1 MFLDVRDVLALDQQ
15 VCFALYT
22 ASRAVTAR
30 YRPLL
35 DELGITYP
43 QYLVLLVLWERDGQT
58 VKELG
63 AALRLDS
70 STLSPLLKRLEA
82 AGLVTR
88 FRRTDDERSVTIRLT
103 ETGST
108 LRQQARAVPAQLVCE
123 GGLGIGELDALR
135 ETLVRLTTAL
145 SDAALTN
152 AAPTGTA
159 RIGTARI
166 GTARIDTAHT
176 DTAHTDR
183 QGEISDGS
191 PVHR

>member
-1 MFLDVRDVLALDQQ
+1 VRDVLALDQQ

-43 QYLVLLVLWERDGQT
+43 QYLVLLVLWERDAQL

-88 FRRTDDERSVTIRLT
+88 SRRVDDERSVTVQLT
-103 ETGST
+103 AAGAA
-108 LRQQARAVPAQLVCE
+108 LRERARAVPARLVCD
-123 GGLGIGELDALR
+123 GGLGIDELDALR
-135 ETLVRLTTAL
+135 ETLVRLTATLTEAATP
-145 SDAALTN
+145 DAATPDA
-152 AAPTGTA
+152 AAPDAPTTDAA
-159 RIGTARI
+159 RTDAASTESRG
-166 GTARIDTAHT
+166 DT
-176 DTAHTDR
+176 
-183 QGEISDGS
+183 
-191 PVHR
+191 P

>member
-1 MFLDVRDVLALDQQ
+1 MCYVSVVRDVLALDQQ

-43 QYLVLLVLWERDGQT
+43 QYLVLLVLWERDART

-82 AGLVTR
+82 AGLVAR
-88 FRRTDDERSVTIRLT
+88 ARRSDDERSVTVRLT
-103 ETGST
+103 GTGSA
-108 LRQQARAVPAQLVCE
+108 LRERARAVPARLVCD

-135 ETLVRLTTAL
+135 ETLVRLT
-145 SDAALTN
+145 AALTD
-152 AAPTGTA
+152 PQGGTA
-159 RIGTARI
+159 
-166 GTARIDTAHT
+166 
-176 DTAHTDR
+176 
-183 QGEISDGS
+183 DGS
-191 PVHR
+191 PVYR

>member
-1 MFLDVRDVLALDQQ
+1 MALDRQ

-35 DELGITYP
+35 DDLGITYP
-43 QYLVLLVLWERDGQT
+43 QYLVLLVLWEQDART
-58 VKELG
+58 VKEIG
-63 AALRLDS
+63 TALRLDS

-88 FRRTDDERSVTIRLT
+88 ARRADDERSVTVQLT
-103 ETGST
+103 EAGAA
-108 LRQQARAVPAQLVCE
+108 LRERARAVPARLVCD

-135 ETLVRLTTAL
+135 ETLVRLT
-145 SDAALTN
+145 AALT
-152 AAPTGTA
+152 
-159 RIGTARI
+159 
-166 GTARIDTAHT
+166 DTALT
-176 DTAHTDR
+176 DTALTNTALTDIALTDTALTDP
-183 QGEISDGS
+183 QGDAPDGS

>member
-1 MFLDVRDVLALDQQ
+1 MRDVLALDQQ

-43 QYLVLLVLWERDGQT
+43 QYLVLLVLWERDQRT
-58 VKELG
+58 VKEIG

-82 AGLVTR
+82 AGLITR
-88 FRRTDDERSVTIRLT
+88 ARSADDERSVTVQLT
-103 ETGST
+103 DAGAA
-108 LRQQARAVPAQLVCE
+108 LRERARDVPARLVRE
-123 GGLGIGELDALR
+123 GGLGVDELDELR
-135 ETLVRLTTAL
+135 ETLVRLTG
-145 SDAALTN
+145 ALTD
-152 AAPTGTA
+152 PHG
-159 RIGTARI
+159 GPP
-166 GTARIDTAHT
+166 
-176 DTAHTDR
+176 
-183 QGEISDGS
+183 DGS